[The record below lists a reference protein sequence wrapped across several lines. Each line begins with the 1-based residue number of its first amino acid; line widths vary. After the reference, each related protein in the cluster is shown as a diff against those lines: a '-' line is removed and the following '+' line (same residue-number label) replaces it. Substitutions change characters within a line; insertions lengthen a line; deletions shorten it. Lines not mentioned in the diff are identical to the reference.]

1 MPPRSKAEAD
11 REAAL
16 ERERTAE
23 RCRSLMSTGQLSVA
37 DTIREL
43 AAQWRGQAVLISE
56 QRRTAWK
63 TRSTAYGDAARLA
76 DETARELE
84 KFNAELPE
92 CTSGDG
98 CPRHPDVHE
107 LHAPSLAPGKQP
119 AELSHATNGDGF
131 VWRPPA
137 DTTPGQASVEAQLDA
152 AFGTTTPPVVH
163 IRTMLEG
170 DTYGRLCGAS
180 TGPFGYPGK
189 ANCED
194 CIAQHDQPVTPPV
207 AAEIRQENEAMTL
220 NDALATVSPAAERV
234 ANAISELTSVHITG
248 MDPSAPERIAAL
260 PDVSGTLSGIIAPAL
275 PAFSAPTGPA
285 RRLTFAE
292 VAGRRVLPDHYSVSA
307 ISDAADCGVKFALRG
322 GPEVPA
328 WWNVAGRALHAQIEA
343 IETGQYP
350 SWEVAFMTEIEATRI
365 AATGI
370 PLDRW
375 RAAKG
380 GSENYDWWRVQ
391 GALFQDMYVTWHA
404 LRARDGWRILQTEV
418 PFRMPIPGAK
428 PIDGFIDSIWIR
440 QIPDAVP
447 AFEIIDFKF
456 GSSLP
461 AELFQVGV
469 YAHAWA
475 TAGGFSPDFPIGAA
489 YYHGRKGEL
498 AHHVAD
504 VRKVV
509 TFEDIVYR
517 TRVTQAL
524 DEQRL
529 YMPRR
534 SSFCGACGVREL
546 CPVGAT

>member
-1 MPPRSKAEAD
+1 
-11 REAAL
+11 
-16 ERERTAE
+16 
-23 RCRSLMSTGQLSVA
+23 
-37 DTIREL
+37 
-43 AAQWRGQAVLISE
+43 
-56 QRRTAWK
+56 
-63 TRSTAYGDAARLA
+63 
-76 DETARELE
+76 
-84 KFNAELPE
+84 
-92 CTSGDG
+92 
-98 CPRHPDVHE
+98 
-107 LHAPSLAPGKQP
+107 
-119 AELSHATNGDGF
+119 
-131 VWRPPA
+131 
-137 DTTPGQASVEAQLDA
+137 
-152 AFGTTTPPVVH
+152 
-163 IRTMLEG
+163 
-170 DTYGRLCGAS
+170 
-180 TGPFGYPGK
+180 
-189 ANCED
+189 
-194 CIAQHDQPVTPPV
+194 
-207 AAEIRQENEAMTL
+207 
-220 NDALATVSPAAERV
+220 
-234 ANAISELTSVHITG
+234 

-275 PAFSAPTGPA
+275 PAFSAPAGRPK
-285 RRLTFAE
+285 RLTFAE

-328 WWNVAGRALHAQIEA
+328 WWNVGGTALHAQIEA
-343 IETGQYP
+343 IETGQWP
-350 SWEVAFMTEIEATRI
+350 PWETAFTAEIEKTLAES
-365 AATGI
+365 GV
-370 PLDRW
+370 PVSKW

-391 GALFQDMYVTWHA
+391 GALFLGMYGSWHEQ
-404 LRARDGWRILQTEV
+404 RMRDGWRILQTEV
-418 PFRMPIPGAK
+418 PFRMPVPSAK
-428 PIDGFIDSIWIR
+428 PLDGFIDSIWIR

-461 AELFQVGV
+461 VELFQVGV

-498 AHHVAD
+498 AHHTPD